1 MTNLEMLKVVLGL
14 VAKDATITVKDED
27 VNVHEWLA
35 DYIDSLED
43 TKNKRN
49 AKAAERRA
57 TKWEEDNAELID
69 GIKDVIASNKD
80 KTEYT
85 YKELADAVNEAGFDV
100 TTTKIM
106 AIVKKV
112 DLGVT
117 VKAAGKVSSKQSDET
132 KRANIN
138 ILKSVIVSGKS
149 YTYEQLTNAI
159 KEQHNVDFTTSK
171 ITNIIKNWTG
181 MDKNVS
187 VSKEVVKTSGK
198 SKKTMLTIKF

>member
-27 VNVHEWLA
+27 VNVHEWFA
-35 DYIDSLED
+35 DYINGLENS
-43 TKNKRN
+43 KNKRN
-49 AKAAERRA
+49 EKAAERRVS
-57 TKWEEDNAELID
+57 KWGEDNAELVENL
-69 GIKDVIASNKD
+69 KDVITDSGK
-80 KTEYT
+80 KEFT
-85 YKELADAVNEAGFDV
+85 YKELADLATKNGLDV
-100 TTTKIM
+100 STTKIM

-112 DLGVT
+112 DLGAT

-132 KRANIN
+132 KKANID

-159 KEQHNVDFTTSK
+159 KEQHNIDFTTSK
-171 ITNIIKNWTG
+171 ITNIIKNWTT

-187 VSKEVVKTSGK
+187 ISKEVVKSGK